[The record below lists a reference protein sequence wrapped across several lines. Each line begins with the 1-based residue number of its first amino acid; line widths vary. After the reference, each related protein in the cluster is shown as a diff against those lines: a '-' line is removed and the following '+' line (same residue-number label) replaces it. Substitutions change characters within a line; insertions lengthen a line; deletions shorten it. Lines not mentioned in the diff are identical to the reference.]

1 MQNDSGYGHDVAEE
15 GIAWFVS
22 SMPDG
27 YVEEHADAEIRAHAG
42 IVARRGESL
51 VHVEM
56 CPGPA
61 IEGQGVWLCVVTDDR
76 PGLLSLL
83 SAAVAA
89 HSLDVLGASVYTRDR
104 PGSPDEAV
112 DVFSVRK
119 LGASPGAAPDVDL
132 ISIKRTMMALLKG
145 EMPVERLKRHAADTS
160 RPTRRPETA
169 IYFHATEP
177 DLLLVETA
185 DHPGLLL
192 DITLTIFRERLSI
205 IRSHIT
211 TIAGIAQDEFQ
222 LAEIDGSSLSE
233 DRRAAIIEKVQAAV
247 GNRR

>member
-1 MQNDSGYGHDVAEE
+1 MQNDSGFGRDAPEE

-22 SMPDG
+22 SMPEG
-27 YVEEHADAEIRAHAG
+27 YAEEHADAEIRAHAG
-42 IVARRGESL
+42 IVARRGDML

-56 CPGPA
+56 CPGPS
-61 IEGQGVWLCVVTDDR
+61 ICEHGVWLCVVTDDR

-83 SAAVAA
+83 SAAIAA
-89 HSLDVLGASVYTRDR
+89 HSLDVLGASVYTRSR
-104 PGSPDEAV
+104 PGNPDEAV

-119 LGASPGAAPDVDL
+119 LGTSAGAMPDVDL
-132 ISIKRTMMALLKG
+132 VSMKRTMNAILNG

-160 RPTRRPETA
+160 RPTHRPETA

-192 DITLTIFRERLSI
+192 DITIAIFRERLSI
-205 IRSHIT
+205 VRSHIT

-233 DRRAAIIEKVQAAV
+233 DRRAAIIEKVQVAV